1 MNNLAPEALDYR
13 AGQAYRDGDPGK
25 ARLIL
30 SQARMLHPGQES
42 LWAERLAQIDA
53 KEPRLQVPP
62 AGVHREGGGPT
73 TLSMFGSFE
82 RAPDPGPGHPCPEC
96 ATAQI
101 DEHREQCQGC
111 AVDASTRTG
120 PAAALQHEKPADR
133 SDPDKE
139 CARCHVPGA
148 GPGGIICQPCREET
162 GQREPGS

>member
-13 AGQAYRDGDPGK
+13 AGRATATGDPGK

-53 KEPRLQVPP
+53 KEPKLQVPP

-73 TLSMFGSFE
+73 TLSSVRVLLKE
-82 RAPDPGPGHPCPEC
+82 LLTRAPGIRARNVQRLRLMSTASIARAGEVDP
-96 ATAQI
+96 
-101 DEHREQCQGC
+101 
-111 AVDASTRTG
+111 STRPG

-139 CARCHVPGA
+139 CARCHVPGV
-148 GPGGIICQPCREET
+148 GPGGIICHAMP
-162 GQREPGS
+162 